1 MSVLTCGPR
10 AEERSLLNFTRIK
23 LVFVGQTTEWMNGV
37 FRTWRLQSI
46 YRFFHGHMA
55 LVVVYNALLFSIPRK
70 NCFDGDASS
79 FLERRV
85 K

>member
-10 AEERSLLNFTRIK
+10 AEERALLDFARLK
-23 LVFVGQTTEWMNGV
+23 LVFVGQTTEYGTEWVNGV

-55 LVVVYNALLFSIPRK
+55 LVVVHNALLFSIPRK
-70 NCFDGDASS
+70 NCFDGDASC
-79 FLERRV
+79 E
-85 K
+85 